1 MVAGSITALEPS
13 GSTPICS
20 ESLLPTWLDR
30 VPILTTMVE
39 LSPDRATPQ
48 LPVTPAIANPSGILS
63 SHQRRSFEVKP
74 LSFQIKSMAGTVTIT
89 LQQSMDKFV
98 MPAISVEHI
107 SISPG
112 VCGSKPTITG
122 HRIRVQ
128 DIVIW
133 HERLGMT
140 PDEIVTGHPAITL
153 ADVYAAL
160 AYYHDHQQQILED
173 IEASEVLIREVQAEN
188 PSILQQKLQT
198 LKETHDSDDSIPSER
213 NGILAP

>member
-1 MVAGSITALEPS
+1 M
-13 GSTPICS
+13 
-20 ESLLPTWLDR
+20 
-30 VPILTTMVE
+30 
-39 LSPDRATPQ
+39 
-48 LPVTPAIANPSGILS
+48 
-63 SHQRRSFEVKP
+63 KP

-112 VCGSKPTITG
+112 VCGGKPAITG

-140 PDEIVTGHPAITL
+140 PDEIVTGHPSITL

-160 AYYHDHQQQILED
+160 TYYHDHQQQILED
-173 IEASEVLIREVQAEN
+173 IEASEALIREVQAEN
-188 PSILQQKLQT
+188 PSILQQKLQA
-198 LKETHDSDDSIPSER
+198 LKETHGSDDSIPS
-213 NGILAP
+213 G